1 MNIKLLLTFSIVFI
15 LLDIIWL
22 QYFTKII
29 GPMIEKIQNSP
40 LKLNL
45 YGAVL
50 AYLIMVVAYYNLAF
64 DGDKPNYFKS
74 ALLGLAI
81 YGTYEFTNYA
91 TFSNWN
97 LKVLGIDIAWGI
109 TVSVLSL
116 FLTNKI
122 YSLIKN

>member
-1 MNIKLLLTFSIVFI
+1 MNIKLLITFSIVLI
-15 LLDIIWL
+15 LLDILWL
-22 QYFTKII
+22 QYFVSII
-29 GPMIEKIQNSP
+29 GPLIEKIQNAP
-40 LKLNL
+40 LKLNP

-50 AYLIMVVAYYNLAF
+50 AYLIMVVAYYNIAF

-91 TFSNWN
+91 TFSNWD
-97 LKVLGIDIAWGI
+97 LKVLGMDISWGI
-109 TVSVLSL
+109 ILSVLSL
-116 FLTNKI
+116 FLTDKI

>member
-22 QYFTKII
+22 QYFTTII
-29 GPMIEKIQNSP
+29 GPLIEKIQNSP
-40 LKLNL
+40 LKLNP

-50 AYLIMVVAYYNLAF
+50 AYLIMVVAYYNIAF

-116 FLTNKI
+116 FLTDKI

>member
-1 MNIKLLLTFSIVFI
+1 MNIKLLVTFSIVLI
-15 LLDIIWL
+15 LLDILWL
-22 QYFTKII
+22 QYFVTII
-29 GPMIEKIQNSP
+29 GPLIEKIQNSP
-40 LKLNL
+40 LKLNP

-50 AYLIMVVAYYNLAF
+50 AYIIMVISYYNLAY
-64 DGDKPNYFKS
+64 DGDKPNYIKG

-97 LKVLGIDIAWGI
+97 LKVLGMDISWGI
-109 TVSVLSL
+109 IISVLSL
-116 FLTNKI
+116 FLTDKI

>member
-15 LLDIIWL
+15 LLDLIWL

-29 GPMIEKIQNSP
+29 GSMIEKIQNSP
-40 LKLNL
+40 LKVNF

-64 DGDKPNYFKS
+64 EGDQPNYLKS

-91 TFSNWN
+91 TFSNWD
-97 LKVLGIDIAWGI
+97 LKVLGMDIAWGV

-116 FLTNKI
+116 FITNKI

>member
-1 MNIKLLLTFSIVFI
+1 MNIKLLVTFSIVLI
-15 LLDIIWL
+15 LLDILWL
-22 QYFTKII
+22 QYFVTII
-29 GPMIEKIQNSP
+29 GPLIEKIQNSP
-40 LKLNL
+40 LKLNP

-50 AYLIMVVAYYNLAF
+50 AYIIMVISYYNLAY
-64 DGDKPNYFKS
+64 DGDKPNYIKG

-97 LKVLGIDIAWGI
+97 LKVLGMDISWGI
-109 TVSVLSL
+109 ILSVLSL
-116 FLTNKI
+116 FLTDKI

>member
-15 LLDIIWL
+15 LLDLIWL

-29 GPMIEKIQNSP
+29 GSMIEKIQNSP
-40 LKLNL
+40 LKVNF

-64 DGDKPNYFKS
+64 DGDQPNYFKS

-91 TFSNWN
+91 TFSNWD
-97 LKVLGIDIAWGI
+97 LKVLGIDIAWGV

>member
-22 QYFTKII
+22 QYFTTII
-29 GPMIEKIQNSP
+29 GPLIEKIQNSP
-40 LKLNL
+40 LKLNP
-45 YGAVL
+45 YGAIL

-64 DGDKPNYFKS
+64 DGDQPNYWKS

-91 TFSNWN
+91 TFSNWD
-97 LKVLGIDIAWGI
+97 LKVLSMDIGWGI
-109 TVSVLSL
+109 TLSVLGL
-116 FLTNKI
+116 YLTDLIYKKI
-122 YSLIKN
+122 